1 MTRKV
6 RLLSDKKENLFSLN
20 NWTRLSKQEN
30 FLPRNLIELLDN
42 LKVKAEEKKDYQQS
56 RLMD

>member
-6 RLLSDKKENLFSLN
+6 RLLSDKKENRFSLN

>member
-6 RLLSDKKENLFSLN
+6 RLLSDKKESLFSLN

>member
-6 RLLSDKKENLFSLN
+6 RLRSDKKENLFSLN